1 MYRNIYQTKNSRYY
15 FICLLMKPYQD
26 SLDDSEDRSVDW
38 KYTGRFLQFGEL
50 TYKLP
55 STGKPSV
62 GERSDDKR

>member
-1 MYRNIYQTKNSRYY
+1 MSNKEFKIL
-15 FICLLMKPYQD
+15 FFLFVMKPYQD

-62 GERSDDKR
+62 GERRGSKG

>member
-1 MYRNIYQTKNSRYY
+1 
-15 FICLLMKPYQD
+15 MKPYQD

-55 STGKPSV
+55 STGELSV
-62 GERSDDKR
+62 GEIRYNKM

>member
-1 MYRNIYQTKNSRYY
+1 
-15 FICLLMKPYQD
+15 MKPYQD

-62 GERSDDKR
+62 GERRGSKG